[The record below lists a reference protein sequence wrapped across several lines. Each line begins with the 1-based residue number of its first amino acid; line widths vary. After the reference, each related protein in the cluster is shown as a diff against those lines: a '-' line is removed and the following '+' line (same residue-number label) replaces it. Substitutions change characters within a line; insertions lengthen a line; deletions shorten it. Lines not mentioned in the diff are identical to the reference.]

1 MTLAHAAAGAAIGSH
16 IRSRR
21 AAVLACVG
29 AHGLLD
35 LPGHDDLDEAG
46 EGVLTLATVALTARL
61 FGVRSREF
69 WCGFACSVPDLEHVL
84 LRGRRLR
91 FYPSHRFARLHDSLP
106 GPRALVRA
114 QVAVGLVALALTARA
129 RGRV

>member
-1 MTLAHAAAGAAIGSH
+1 MTLAHAAAGAAIGSR

-35 LPGHDDLDEAG
+35 LPAHDDLDEAG
-46 EGVLTLATVALTARL
+46 EGAVTLATLALTARL
-61 FGVRSREF
+61 FGLRSREF
-69 WCGFACSVPDLEHVL
+69 WCGFACSVPDLEHVV

-91 FYPSHRFARLHDSLP
+91 LYPSHRFARLHDSLP
-106 GPRALVRA
+106 GPRATGAPRSA
-114 QVAVGLVALALTARA
+114 AGSSHWR
-129 RGRV
+129 

>member
-1 MTLAHAAAGAAIGSH
+1 MTLAHAAAGAAIGSR

-21 AAVLACVG
+21 TAVLACVG

-69 WCGFACSVPDLEHVL
+69 WCGFACSLPDIEHVV
-84 LRGRRLR
+84 LRRRGLR
-91 FYPSHRFARLHDSLP
+91 LYPSHRFPQLHDALP
-106 GPRALVRA
+106 GPRATVRA
-114 QVAVGLVALALTARA
+114 QVAIGLVALALTKRA
-129 RGRV
+129 RSRA